1 MEVKILLDRYD
12 IVELLTYLLIQLID
26 VVRADIEQ
34 DDIDKLNIPNDIFQR
49 INQIVRNAK

>member
-12 IVELLTYLLIQLID
+12 IVELLMYLLIQLID